1 MKICFYG
8 SANNR
13 IDSKYI
19 LRGEILS
26 EKFAKRGHSLVYGS
40 GSTGMMG
47 AAFRGFK
54 KGGGF
59 VHGVVPEFFK
69 TDGYETVCYDCDKTT
84 WTSTM
89 AERKKIMEDE
99 CDAFIITP
107 GGIGTLEEFF
117 EALTL
122 KQLNRHNKPIV
133 IYNIFGYYDDL
144 QRLLEKMTTENFM
157 VKDCLKIYKIS
168 DNDEEI
174 INYVENYNEKELKI
188 ILKK

>member
-1 MKICFYG
+1 MNICVYG
-8 SANNR
+8 SATKR
-13 IDSKYI
+13 IDQKYI
-19 LRGEILS
+19 ERGEILG
-26 EKFAKRGHSLVYGS
+26 EKFALRGHTLIYGA

-54 KGGGF
+54 KGGAH
-59 VHGVVPEFFK
+59 VHGVVPEFFR

-84 WTSTM
+84 WTETM
-89 AERKKIMEDE
+89 AERKKIMEDN

-107 GGIGTLEEFF
+107 GGIGTMEEFF
-117 EALTL
+117 ETLTL

-133 IYNIFGYYDDL
+133 LYNIFGYFDDIDH
-144 QRLLEKMTTENFM
+144 LLKKMVAEKFM
-157 VKDCLKIYKIS
+157 MEDCLKIYKVS

-174 INYVENYNEKELKI
+174 INYIENYDEKELKI